1 MHLVVKTQVAAAV
14 REINGKKG
22 YRIKN
27 VHGSVIPDLNRKVM
41 ELLEQAVER
50 ANANQ
55 RKTLM
60 GKDI

>member
-14 REINGKKG
+14 REINRKKG

-41 ELLEQAVER
+41 VLLEQAVER